1 MSKELNRLKDILN
14 NLGYLRLYFLYIR
27 NTNKKDNITNIKS
40 YFNNNI
46 FISIIDYKMGNLD
59 KLFLDQKS
67 FNKYMNNNPDKIVS
81 KYLVKQE
88 KTFRI
93 FLR

>member
-14 NLGYLRLYFLYIR
+14 NLGYLKLYFLYIK

-46 FISIIDYKMGNLD
+46 FISIKDYKKGNLD

-67 FNKYMNNNPDKIVS
+67 FNKYMKNNPDKIVS

>member
-14 NLGYLRLYFLYIR
+14 NLGYLRLYFLYIK